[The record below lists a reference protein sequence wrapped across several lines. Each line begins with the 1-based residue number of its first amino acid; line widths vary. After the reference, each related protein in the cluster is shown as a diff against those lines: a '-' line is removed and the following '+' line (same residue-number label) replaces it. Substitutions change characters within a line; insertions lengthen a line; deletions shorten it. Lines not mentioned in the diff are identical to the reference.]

1 MTVKIIIDV
10 LDDRSVN
17 PEVASQWLE
26 DAAKIIINTGK
37 SEAPVATGELRGS
50 IDVSNIGDYS
60 ATVVAAA
67 DHAVFQEEGTSRGI
81 QAQLFMEHGMNDAED
96 KYTGKL
102 VFTKEVG

>member
-1 MTVKIIIDV
+1 MTVTVIIDV
-10 LDDRSVN
+10 IDDSVN

-26 DAAKIIINTGK
+26 DAAKIIIGTGK

-50 IDVSNIGDYS
+50 IDLESISNYT

-67 DHAVFQEEGTSRGI
+67 EHAVYQEEGTSRGI
-81 QAQLFMEHGMNDAED
+81 EAQLFMEHGMNDAED

-102 VFTKEVG
+102 VFTKQLG